1 MKATAT
7 LKRTALFALAII
19 ATTCLV
25 SQAFNH
31 VRLVPTTRR
40 KLLKQQTLSMHM
52 GHSHSHHTHDHDRN
66 HDHGHDHDHHEDEF
80 SFVSVARLDQP
91 LPLSSWGRFLNP
103 RQWFRHKREKLFLA
117 ALMVVI
123 PAMMRRRFTKLDLG
137 AFVGIAAVLSVFDTL
152 KYATKKWISKVQ
164 LLQQSVVKHSTPL
177 TRSYFFKN
185 DNAADRITLLG
196 VYINV
201 FLSVTKFFGGI
212 MFNSAVLVADAGHS
226 LSDLFSDFIT
236 LWAVQIARLPPGIST
251 SLYTFI
257 LSHTLDNSYYL
268 FSFRINTDLIC
279 RSFYTT
285 LSSNHFLLQM
295 KTILMDMENLNQWD
309 PFFSL

>member
-7 LKRTALFALAII
+7 PKRRAIFALAII
-19 ATTCLV
+19 ATMCLV

-40 KLLKQQTLSMHM
+40 MLLKQQTLCMHM
-52 GHSHSHHTHDHDRN
+52 GHSHSHHTHDHDHN
-66 HDHGHDHDHHEDEF
+66 HDHGHDHGHHEDDEF
-80 SFVSVARLDQP
+80 SFVSGARLDQP

-103 RQWFRHKREKLFLA
+103 GQWFRHKREKLFLA
-117 ALMVVI
+117 ALMVVV
-123 PAMMRRRFTKLDLG
+123 PAMMRRRFSKLDLG

-185 DNAADRITLLG
+185 NNAADRITLLG
-196 VYINV
+196 VYINI
-201 FLSVTKFFGGI
+201 FLSVIKFFGGI
-212 MFNSAVLVADAGHS
+212 MFHSAVLVADAGHS

-236 LWAVQIARLPPGIST
+236 LWAVQIARLPPGMYINFLTHKLLNTHVIIPSVIP
-251 SLYTFI
+251 SHLLSI
-257 LSHTLDNSYYL
+257 LL
-268 FSFRINTDLIC
+268 
-279 RSFYTT
+279 
-285 LSSNHFLLQM
+285 
-295 KTILMDMENLNQWD
+295 
-309 PFFSL
+309 